1 MTDCSLRIP
10 LTPHHQERYR
20 ILDNKYI
27 ATKHLM
33 VVATWK
39 THTGCR
45 HKAPSM
51 FQAQARESVAM
62 RFAIEEKPQHK
73 PFPTTIAC
81 VTSRV
86 SLETFS
92 AILLIKRR
100 VQSTFAARA
109 WWVMATFQPIAKM
122 DSALSLL
129 FQCKI
134 LRPFKFLLVNMA
146 FICLLVCK
154 LSCFLVTVSRCPAVL
169 WTDLLFD

>member
-1 MTDCSLRIP
+1 
-10 LTPHHQERYR
+10 
-20 ILDNKYI
+20 
-27 ATKHLM
+27 M

-92 AILLIKRR
+92 ANIAD
-100 VQSTFAARA
+100 QEARSEHICRKSM
-109 WWVMATFQPIAKM
+109 VGHGYI
-122 DSALSLL
+122 SAHCKNGLSSFSSL
-129 FQCKI
+129 FQCSI
-134 LRPFKFLLVNMA
+134 LRPFKLLLVNMA

-154 LSCFLVTVSRCPAVL
+154 LSCFLVKVSTCPAVL
-169 WTDLLFD
+169 